1 VVGIK
6 GCLDIGLWNTGG
18 GDIASDDGSWNSQ
31 ALQGCGT
38 AASQS
43 QEGAA
48 LVELARYFGPETSTR
63 TNNKK
68 GTSTQFS
75 HERNRARET
84 CAIAQKRSTNDD
96 VGAGGSDNL

>member
-38 AASQS
+38 AASKS

-48 LVELARYFGPETSTR
+48 LVELAR
-63 TNNKK
+63 
-68 GTSTQFS
+68 
-75 HERNRARET
+75 
-84 CAIAQKRSTNDD
+84 
-96 VGAGGSDNL
+96 

>member
-18 GDIASDDGSWNSQ
+18 GDIASDDGSWDSE
-31 ALQGCGT
+31 ALQGRGT

-96 VGAGGSDNL
+96 VGAGGSKNL

>member
-1 VVGIK
+1 VGIK

-18 GDIASDDGSWNSQ
+18 GDIASDDGSWDSE
-31 ALQGCGT
+31 ALQGRGT

-96 VGAGGSDNL
+96 VGAGGSENL

>member
-18 GDIASDDGSWNSQ
+18 GDIASDDGSWDSE
-31 ALQGCGT
+31 ALQGCGSAT
-38 AASQS
+38 SKS

-68 GTSTQFS
+68 GTSAQFS
-75 HERNRARET
+75 HEQNRARET
-84 CAIAQKRSTNDD
+84 CAIAQNRSTNDD
-96 VGAGGSDNL
+96 VGAGGSENL